1 MPAIRDAL
9 PILPIV
15 ILLAALCAAGGT
27 QFPTTAAEDS
37 AGTGDEDHHLA
48 PGNEDERE
56 HEHEHD
62 ESDEHATDADASGAD
77 HEPVSWVRDLPDTT
91 EYVRLLGAPDSLA
104 LHSGLVTLRPGE
116 DCGWH
121 STENYEEMIIVLEGA
136 GHLESEGIGR
146 RPLGAGQYGYNG
158 PHTRHCVFNTSDR
171 PMRYIYIVARVEDVE
186 EHQEDEDHHG
196 DDHHDESP

>member
-1 MPAIRDAL
+1 MPAIRAAL
-9 PILPIV
+9 PILPIA
-15 ILLAALCAAGGT
+15 ILLAAICAAGGT
-27 QFPTTAAEDS
+27 QSPTTAAEVS
-37 AGTGDEDHHLA
+37 TGTGDEDQHMT
-48 PGNEDERE
+48 PGNEHERE
-56 HEHEHD
+56 HAHD
-62 ESDEHATDADASGAD
+62 ESDEHAADADSSGAD

-104 LHSGLVTLRPGE
+104 LHSGLVTLQPGE

-146 RPLGAGQYGYNG
+146 RPLRAGQYGYNG

-171 PMRYIYIVARVEDVE
+171 LMRYIYIVARVAEDE
-186 EHQEDEDHHG
+186 EHHEDDDHRG